1 MILGPS
7 TASVAAVMAT
17 YPGVGWGG
25 ALMVG
30 LPIAVAGIV
39 IGSVAARRL
48 TISAAPASLAEL
60 IRAVLA
66 IIAVPTCA
74 VVLRVLFG
82 LSMTMAIAASAVVV
96 AAILLIRATRVASR
110 GDRRQALLRCNFQLG
125 EYWAQ
130 ASAETALFLAC
141 GLVMGFM
148 REPVM
153 AETARAFAAAFL
165 PSGYPGLVVLT
176 VAVPLITALGI
187 HPMALFAVLAPVL
200 TPALLGI
207 SEAAVFQ
214 AWIVAIGL
222 SMVVS
227 PASVL
232 TMTTVSS
239 FGVPA
244 ERLCL
249 RGNGCYAVSLAVI
262 ATIVFLVLS

>member
-1 MILGPS
+1 
-7 TASVAAVMAT
+7 
-17 YPGVGWGG
+17 
-25 ALMVG
+25 
-30 LPIAVAGIV
+30 
-39 IGSVAARRL
+39 
-48 TISAAPASLAEL
+48 
-60 IRAVLA
+60 
-66 IIAVPTCA
+66 
-74 VVLRVLFG
+74 
-82 LSMTMAIAASAVVV
+82 MAIAASAIVV
-96 AAILLIRATRVASR
+96 AAFLLICATRDASP
-110 GDRRQALLRCNFQLG
+110 GDRRQALLRSNLQVN
-125 EYWAQ
+125 ESWAQ

-148 REPVM
+148 REPVI
-153 AETARAFAAAFL
+153 AETARAFAAAVL
-165 PSGYPGLVVLT
+165 PTGYPGLFVLT
-176 VAVPLITALGI
+176 IAVPLITALSI
-187 HPMALFAVLAPVL
+187 HPMALFAILSPVL

-262 ATIVFLVLS
+262 ATIVFLVVS